1 MMISGVIVET
11 IPGRAAAVASRLIQ
25 VEGIEINGTDGVQR
39 LSSVWK
45 SRDGASMERLAQT
58 LLKAD
63 QEILGIYP
71 TFIGRE

>member
-11 IPGRAAAVASRLIQ
+11 VSGRVGAVASRLVQ
-25 VEGIEINGTDGVQR
+25 VDGIEINGTDGVQT
-39 LSSVWK
+39 LSTIWK
-45 SRDGASMERLAQT
+45 SRDGRTMERMAST

-71 TFIGRE
+71 TFIGKE

>member
-1 MMISGVIVET
+1 MMISGVIVQT
-11 IPGRAAAVASRLIQ
+11 IPGRVAAVASRLVQ
-25 VEGIEINGTDGVQR
+25 VDGIEINGTDGVQR

-45 SRDGASMERLAQT
+45 ARDGATMEKLAET

-71 TFIGRE
+71 TFIGKE